1 MLNWFMVLFRST
13 VSFYFSVCS
22 VFKNLILK
30 LQLKLLIYLL
40 KRIIIIYSGTRC
52 NLVLYF
58 PSLLYRYY
66 YTFFF
71 YTFIN

>member
-13 VSFYFSVCS
+13 VSFYFSICS

-40 KRIIIIYSGTRC
+40 KRIIIIYSGTIC

-66 YTFFF
+66 YTF
-71 YTFIN
+71 IN

>member
-40 KRIIIIYSGTRC
+40 KRIIIIYSGTIC